1 MKMTPEAFYTWCQ
14 HLGLTSETKTLVASI
29 RSSPPVRR
37 VKSRA
42 GNITGRF
49 PSPKMGVSIQFES
62 AHVEFWAIYA
72 MERDPD
78 VLEYYDQPCR
88 IPLTYQAK
96 SGKRTTQWHTPDF
109 FVLRRESAGFEE
121 WKPAQ
126 ALDPLASSQPARY
139 QIAGTGHWCCPPGEN
154 YAAQFGL
161 TYRLRSSAELH
172 PLEIQNLKFL
182 QDFWAH
188 EVPAH
193 PEQESL
199 ALAHIQAHPGTAVSD
214 LLATYPELSVDII
227 WVLLSTGRAWTSLS
241 TTLLMHHERVLLYA
255 EEGQVRAAQATGPSV
270 LSMTLPKDPVAWDGR
285 LWTIEGWGET
295 VHLRPELGEAYV
307 MPRAEFDWL
316 KQMGSLCPRH
326 AQ

>member
-1 MKMTPEAFYTWCQ
+1 M
-14 HLGLTSETKTLVASI
+14 LVASI

-121 WKPAQ
+121 WKPTQ
-126 ALDPLASSQPARY
+126 ALETLASSQPARY
-139 QIAGTGHWCCPPGEN
+139 QIAGTGHWRCPPGET
-154 YAAQFGL
+154 YAAHLGL
-161 TYRLRSSAELH
+161 TYRLRSSA
-172 PLEIQNLKFL
+172 
-182 QDFWAH
+182 
-188 EVPAH
+188 
-193 PEQESL
+193 L
-199 ALAHIQAHPGTAVSD
+199 ADHPGTAYSS
-214 LLATYPELSVDII
+214 LLV
-227 WVLLSTGRAWTSLS
+227 GRRLGGKEAG
-241 TTLLMHHERVLLYA
+241 TTRAIPRMRCHHL
-255 EEGQVRAAQATGPSV
+255 
-270 LSMTLPKDPVAWDGR
+270 
-285 LWTIEGWGET
+285 
-295 VHLRPELGEAYV
+295 
-307 MPRAEFDWL
+307 
-316 KQMGSLCPRH
+316 
-326 AQ
+326 